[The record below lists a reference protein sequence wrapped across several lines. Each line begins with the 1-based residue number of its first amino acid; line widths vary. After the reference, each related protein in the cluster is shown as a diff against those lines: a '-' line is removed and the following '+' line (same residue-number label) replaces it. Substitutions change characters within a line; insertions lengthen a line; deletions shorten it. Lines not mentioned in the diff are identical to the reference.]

1 MAEFSGL
8 NVVETGK
15 MSSDKL
21 IFRFE
26 ELGQEHKNLVGKKCA
41 NLGEMTR
48 MGLPVPPGFAI
59 SITAYKKFAE
69 KTGGAEEASRYVS
82 SFGELKG
89 QNVAIFDKLSQ
100 NIRGMIESKEIPE
113 DIKRLVGSYY
123 KELCDKTGISDVAVS
138 VRSSGIESRPGMF
151 ETYLN
156 VIGIE
161 DLVNKIKKVWGSA
174 YTSRAIAFRV
184 NKDIPIIGDELGI
197 AVPKMVNARSAGITF
212 TVNPVTGDTSK
223 IIIDANWG
231 LGEGVVSGAENVDRF
246 VVDKEAFTILDSYI
260 GKKAK
265 QVITNTRETYWD
277 DVPLEKQSMPCI
289 SNDEIV
295 TIAKLAILL
304 EERLGEPQDIEW
316 AIDPTYTPPNNVFL
330 LQTRPAKV
338 AAKKPESVTD
348 RMIDLIAK
356 RFYSP

>member
-1 MAEFSGL
+1 
-8 NVVETGK
+8 
-15 MSSDKL
+15 MSPGKL

-26 ELGQEHKNLVGKKCA
+26 ELGQEHNNLVGKKCA

-59 SITAYKKFAE
+59 SIEVYRKFAE
-69 KTGGAEEASRYVS
+69 ETGGAEETSRYVS
-82 SFGELKG
+82 SLGELKG
-89 QNVAIFDKLSQ
+89 QNVALFDELSQ
-100 NIRGMIESKEIPE
+100 NIRGMIEGKEVPE

-123 KELCDKTGISDVAVS
+123 EELCNKTGIPNVAVS
-138 VRSSGIESRPGMF
+138 VRSSGTESRPGMF

-156 VIGIE
+156 VIGIK
-161 DLVNKIKKVWGSA
+161 DVVDKIRKVWGSA

-184 NKDIPIIGDELGI
+184 NKDISIIGDELGI
-197 AVPKMVNARSAGITF
+197 AVSKMVNARSSGVAF

-231 LGEGVVSGAENVDRF
+231 LGEGVVSGAGNVDRF
-246 VVDKEAFTILDSYI
+246 VVDKEALAILDTYI
-260 GKKAK
+260 GKKAT
-265 QVITNTRETYWD
+265 QVITRKRGAYWD
-277 DVPLEKQSMPCI
+277 DVPLEKQSIPCL
-289 SNDEIV
+289 SNNEIV
-295 TIAKLAILL
+295 AVAKLAILL
-304 EERLGEPQDIEW
+304 EERLGEPQDMEW
-316 AIDPTYTPPNNVFL
+316 AIDPESTTPNNVFL

>member
-1 MAEFSGL
+1 
-8 NVVETGK
+8 

-21 IFRFE
+21 IFWFE
-26 ELGQEHKNLVGKKCA
+26 ELGQEHNNLVGKKCA

-48 MGLPVPPGFAI
+48 MGLPVPSGFAI
-59 SITAYKKFAE
+59 SIAVYRKFAE
-69 KTGGAEEASRYVS
+69 ETGGAENISRYVN

-89 QNVAIFDKLSQ
+89 QNVAIFDELSQ
-100 NIRGMIESKEIPE
+100 NIRGMIESKEVPE
-113 DIKRLVGSYY
+113 EIKRLIVSYY
-123 KELCDKTGISDVAVS
+123 EDLCNKTGVPDVAVS
-138 VRSSGIESRPGMF
+138 VRSSGTESRPGMF

-156 VIGIE
+156 VVGIE
-161 DLVNKIKKVWGSA
+161 DVVDKIRKVWGSA

-184 NKDIPIIGDELGI
+184 NKDIPIIGDELGV
-197 AVPKMVNARSAGITF
+197 AVSKMVNARSAGIAF

-246 VVDKEAFTILDSYI
+246 VVDKEAFTILDTYI

-265 QVITNTRETYWD
+265 QVTTKKKGAHWED
-277 DVPLEKQSMPCI
+277 MPLKKQSMPCM

-295 TIAKLAILL
+295 AVAKLAILL
-304 EERLGEPQDIEW
+304 EERLGEPQDMEW
-316 AIDPTYTPPNNVFL
+316 AIGPESTTPNNVFL

>member
-1 MAEFSGL
+1 
-8 NVVETGK
+8 

-26 ELGQEHKNLVGKKCA
+26 ELGQEHNHLVGKKCA

-59 SITAYKKFAE
+59 SIAVYRKFAE
-69 KTGGAEEASRYVS
+69 ETGGAEETSRYVN

-89 QNVAIFDKLSQ
+89 QNVAVFDELSQ
-100 NIRGMIESKEIPE
+100 NIRGTIEGKEVPE

-123 KELCDKTGISDVAVS
+123 EELCNKTGIPDVAVS
-138 VRSSGIESRPGMF
+138 VRSSGAESRPGMF

-161 DLVNKIKKVWGSA
+161 DVVDKIKKVWGSA
-174 YTSRAIAFRV
+174 YTSRAIAFRF

-197 AVPKMVNARSAGITF
+197 AVSKMVNARSAGITF

-231 LGEGVVSGAENVDRF
+231 LGEGVVSGTENVDRF
-246 VVDKEAFTILDSYI
+246 ALDKETLAILDTYI
-260 GKKAK
+260 GKKEK
-265 QVITNTRETYWD
+265 QVITKKTGIDWD
-277 DVPLEKQSMPCI
+277 DVSPEKQSMPCI

-295 TIAKLAILL
+295 AIAKLALLL

-316 AIDPTYTPPNNVFL
+316 AIDPASTPPNNVFL
-330 LQTRPAKV
+330 LQTRPARV

-348 RMIDLIAK
+348 RMIDMIAK

>member
-1 MAEFSGL
+1 
-8 NVVETGK
+8 

-26 ELGQEHKNLVGKKCA
+26 ELGQEHNNLVGKKCA

-59 SITAYKKFAE
+59 SIAVYRKFAE
-69 KTGGAEEASRYVS
+69 ETEGAEETSRYVS
-82 SFGELKG
+82 SLGEIKG

-100 NIRGMIESKEIPE
+100 NIRGIIEGKEVPE

-123 KELCDKTGISDVAVS
+123 EELCNKTGIPDIAVS
-138 VRSSGIESRPGMF
+138 VRSSGTESRPGMF

-156 VIGIE
+156 IIGIE
-161 DLVNKIKKVWGSA
+161 DVMDNIRKVWGSA

-184 NKDIPIIGDELGI
+184 NKDIPIIGDELGV
-197 AVPKMVNARSAGITF
+197 AVSKMVNARSAGIAF

-231 LGEGVVSGAENVDRF
+231 LGEGVVGGAENVDRF
-246 VVDKEAFTILDSYI
+246 VVDKEAFTISDTYI

-265 QVITNTRETYWD
+265 QLITKTREAYWD

-289 SNDEIV
+289 SNDEIIA
-295 TIAKLAILL
+295 IAKLALLL

-316 AIDPTYTPPNNVFL
+316 AIDPKYTPPNNVFL

-338 AAKKPESVTD
+338 AAKTPESVTD

>member
-1 MAEFSGL
+1 
-8 NVVETGK
+8 

-26 ELGQEHKNLVGKKCA
+26 ELGQGHNNLVGKKCA

-59 SITAYKKFAE
+59 SIAMYRKFVE
-69 KTGGAEEASRYVS
+69 ETGAAEEIYRYMNS
-82 SFGELKG
+82 LGELKG
-89 QNVAIFDKLSQ
+89 QNIAVFDELSQ
-100 NIRGMIESKEIPE
+100 NIQSIIEGKEVPE
-113 DIKRLVGSYY
+113 DIRKMVGSYY
-123 KELCDKTGISDVAVS
+123 EELCNKIGIPDVAVS
-138 VRSSGIESRPGMF
+138 VRSSGTESRPGMF

-161 DLVNKIKKVWGSA
+161 DVVDKIRNVWASA

-184 NKDIPIIGDELGI
+184 NKDIPVIGDELGV
-197 AVPKMVNARSAGITF
+197 AVSRMVNARSSGICF

-223 IIIDANWG
+223 IVIDANWG
-231 LGEGVVSGAENVDRF
+231 LGEGVVSGVENVDRF
-246 VVDKEAFTILDSYI
+246 VVDKEAFTILDIYI

-265 QVITNTRETYWD
+265 QVITKKRGADWD
-277 DVPLEKQSMPCI
+277 DVPLEKQSIPCL

-295 TIAKLAILL
+295 AVAKLAILL
-304 EERLGEPQDIEW
+304 EESLGEPQDIEW
-316 AIDPTYTPPNNVFL
+316 AIDPDFTPPNNVFL

-338 AAKKPESVTD
+338 AANKPESVTD

-356 RFYSP
+356 RFYRP

>member
-1 MAEFSGL
+1 
-8 NVVETGK
+8 

-26 ELGQEHKNLVGKKCA
+26 ELGQEHNNLVGKKCA

-59 SITAYKKFAE
+59 SIAMYKEFAE
-69 KTGGAEEASRYVS
+69 ETGVAGETSRYVS
-82 SFGELKG
+82 SLGELKG
-89 QNVAIFDKLSQ
+89 QNIAVFDELSQ
-100 NIRGMIESKEIPE
+100 TIQSIIEGKEVPE
-113 DIKRLVGSYY
+113 DIKKMVGSYY
-123 KELCDKTGISDVAVS
+123 EELCNKVGIPDVAVS
-138 VRSSGIESRPGMF
+138 VRSSGTESRPGMF

-156 VIGIE
+156 VTGIK
-161 DLVNKIKKVWGSA
+161 DVMDKIRNVWASA

-184 NKDIPIIGDELGI
+184 NKDIPVMGDELGV
-197 AVPKMVNARSAGITF
+197 AVSKMVNARSSGICF
-212 TVNPVTGDTSK
+212 TVNPVTGDASK
-223 IIIDANWG
+223 IVIDANWG
-231 LGEGVVSGAENVDRF
+231 LGEGVVSGAESVDRF
-246 VVDKEAFTILDSYI
+246 VVDKEAFAILDTYI

-265 QVITNTRETYWD
+265 QVITKKRGADWD
-277 DVPLEKQSMPCI
+277 DVPLEKQSMPCL

-295 TIAKLAILL
+295 AVAKLAILL
-304 EERLGEPQDIEW
+304 EERLGEPQDMEW
-316 AIDPTYTPPNNVFL
+316 AIDPDFTPPNNVFL

-356 RFYSP
+356 RFYRP

>member
-1 MAEFSGL
+1 
-8 NVVETGK
+8 

-26 ELGQEHKNLVGKKCA
+26 ELGQEHNNLAGKKCA

-59 SITAYKKFAE
+59 SIATYRKFAE
-69 KTGGAEEASRYVS
+69 ETGAAEEIHRYVS
-82 SFGELKG
+82 SLGELKG
-89 QNVAIFDKLSQ
+89 QNIAVFDKISHKIQ
-100 NIRGMIESKEIPE
+100 GMIESKELPE
-113 DIKRLVGSYY
+113 YIKKEVGSYY
-123 KELCDKTGISDVAVS
+123 EELCNKVGISNVAVS
-138 VRSSGIESRPGMF
+138 VRSSGTESRPGMF

-156 VIGIE
+156 VIGIK
-161 DLVNKIKKVWGSA
+161 DVLDNIKKVWASA

-184 NKDIPIIGDELGI
+184 NKDMPATGDELGVAI
-197 AVPKMVNARSAGITF
+197 SKMVNARSSGICF

-231 LGEGVVSGAENVDRF
+231 LGEGVVSGAESVDRF
-246 VVDKEAFTILDSYI
+246 IVDKEALTVLDIYI

-265 QVITNTRETYWD
+265 QVVTKKKGAEWNG
-277 DVPLEKQSMPCI
+277 VPLDKQSIPCL
-289 SNDEIV
+289 SDHEILAV
-295 TIAKLAILL
+295 AKLAILL

-316 AIDPTYTPPNNVFL
+316 AIDSDFTPPNNIFL
-330 LQTRPAKV
+330 LQTRSAKV
-338 AAKKPESVTD
+338 AASKPESVTD

-356 RFYSP
+356 RFYRP